1 MDKRISNPAQVAS
14 VNRVTC
20 RDGKQKGMDLI
31 YIHNG
36 VLDIILNE
44 SKALDIAQLKYKGE
58 NVSFI
63 SKNGL
68 VSQSEPFLNAFN
80 GGMLYTCGLDS
91 VGSREGYPLHGTF
104 HNIPSNITQIVCD
117 EEKISVT
124 AEIKDTA
131 LFGQNLVMKRTF
143 KTDIGSNKFTLNDE
157 LTNCGYKQQNYCLLY
172 HINLGYPFLDESCLI
187 KADIKNTIPRTDW
200 AAKHILSCL
209 QMQSPVD
216 GIEEMC
222 YFHEL
227 NSSEIEV
234 INRNT
239 KRKLKLMYFGD
250 ILKHVVEWKSLAS
263 GDYVLGIEPTTTMLD
278 SYFKYNMLL
287 PEQTINLGF
296 SIEMI
301 G

>member
-1 MDKRISNPAQVAS
+1 MDKRISNLAQVAS
-14 VNRVTC
+14 VNRMTC
-20 RDGKQKGMDLI
+20 RDGKQKGLDLV

-44 SKALDIAQLKYKGE
+44 SKALDIAQLKFKGE

-68 VSQSEPFLNAFN
+68 VAQSVPFLNAFN

-91 VGSREGYPLHGTF
+91 VGGRDGYPLHGTF
-104 HNIPSNITQIVCD
+104 HNIPANITQIVCN
-117 EEKISVT
+117 EEQISVT
-124 AEIKDTA
+124 AEIIDTA
-131 LFGQNLVMKRTF
+131 LFGQNLIMKRTF
-143 KTDIGSNKFTLNDE
+143 TTNIASNKFTLNDE
-157 LTNCGYKQQNYCLLY
+157 LTNCGYNKENYCLLY
-172 HINLGYPFLDESCLI
+172 HINLGYPFLDESCII

-200 AAKHILSCL
+200 AAKHISSCL

-216 GIEEMC
+216 GIDEMC

-227 NSSEIEV
+227 NSPKIEV
-234 INRNT
+234 INQQT
-239 KRKLKLMYFGD
+239 KRKLKLNYYGD
-250 ILKHVVEWKSLAS
+250 ILKYVVEWKSLAS

-278 SYFKYNMLL
+278 SYFKYNVLL
-287 PEQTINLGF
+287 PNQTVKMGF